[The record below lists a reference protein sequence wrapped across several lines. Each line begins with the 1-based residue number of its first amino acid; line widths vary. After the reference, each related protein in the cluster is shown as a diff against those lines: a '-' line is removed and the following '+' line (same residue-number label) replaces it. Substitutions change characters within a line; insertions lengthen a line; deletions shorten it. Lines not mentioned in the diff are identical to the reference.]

1 VKELKYIHSDI
12 NRYHF
17 WTVKLEVS
25 HPLATRTNSGVV
37 TSDEVATGHVTD
49 YYGILQEEIEVHQ
62 NFTVSDGAGLAAL
75 ATGDAELLDEEASP
89 SKKHLQK
96 SKCLLEK

>member
-1 VKELKYIHSDI
+1 VKELKYIHYDI

-37 TSDEVATGHVTD
+37 TSDEVATGHITD

-62 NFTVSDGAGLAAL
+62 NFTVSDGAGLAEL
-75 ATGDAELLDEEASP
+75 ATGDV
-89 SKKHLQK
+89 
-96 SKCLLEK
+96 